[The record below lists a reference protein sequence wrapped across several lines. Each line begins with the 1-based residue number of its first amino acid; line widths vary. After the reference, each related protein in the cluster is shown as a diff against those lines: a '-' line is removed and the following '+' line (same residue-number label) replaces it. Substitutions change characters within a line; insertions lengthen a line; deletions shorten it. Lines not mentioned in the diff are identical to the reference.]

1 MRLLN
6 EVAHRLNTFLLQ
18 VCLCVSCATFPS
30 VSFLFPSLLSLF
42 LFPLSTEEI
51 IHKNPYFSL
60 LFLHLPTSEDMHFQ
74 IPTQCGDVKLSLS
87 GAQGHSRLHTT
98 LPHLDCFTPLHNLPW
113 LLWTG
118 KFESFVLRALTQ

>member
-6 EVAHRLNTFLLQ
+6 EVVHRLNKFLLQ
-18 VCLCVSCATFPS
+18 VCLYVSCATFPS
-30 VSFLFPSLLSLF
+30 VSFLFPSLSFPFFSSLCLLKRSF
-42 LFPLSTEEI
+42 I
-51 IHKNPYFSL
+51 KIHIS

-74 IPTQCGDVKLSLS
+74 IPTQRGNVKLSLS
-87 GAQGHSRLHTT
+87 RAQGHSRLHTT
-98 LPHLDCFTPLHNLPW
+98 LPHLDGFTPLHNLPW